1 MAGDLSVR
9 TVLGTYVAKFLAATI
24 VVLALVPFTAPFS
37 TFDAVEIVAE
47 QVLHVNVPQ
56 TKAVQDLTDVLCLP
70 ATACALT
77 PSISGARAPDLGT
90 PARPI
95 RSAIVAFGSGRAQT
109 ARRVTRVDE
118 SFSEG
123 ERCM

>member
-9 TVLGTYVAKFLAATI
+9 TVLGTYVAKLLAAMI
-24 VVLALVPFTAPFS
+24 VVLALMPFTAPFS

-70 ATACALT
+70 ATAYALT
-77 PSISGARAPDLGT
+77 PHDTVLSVGLADSTDV
-90 PARPI
+90 RP
-95 RSAIVAFGSGRAQT
+95 F
-109 ARRVTRVDE
+109 RVLVLRI
-118 SFSEG
+118 
-123 ERCM
+123 